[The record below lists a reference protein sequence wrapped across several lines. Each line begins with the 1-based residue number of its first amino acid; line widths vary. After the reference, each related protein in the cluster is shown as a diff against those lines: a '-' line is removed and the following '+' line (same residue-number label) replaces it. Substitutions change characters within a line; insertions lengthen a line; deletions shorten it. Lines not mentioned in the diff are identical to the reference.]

1 MVTYE
6 FILSKFKTSSW
17 FKDRPLMLQTWYS
30 DNMML
35 ELCWSHRL
43 QKAELASIFYVDKEE
58 QRNEQQQ
65 NKES

>member
-1 MVTYE
+1 
-6 FILSKFKTSSW
+6 
-17 FKDRPLMLQTWYS
+17 MLQTWYS